1 MENLIISFNAIM
13 PMFLIMG
20 LGCFIRNRGFMTED
34 ALNRLNRTNFYFF
47 LSAMCF
53 QSAYTGDLSGIG
65 SGSVILFCVIGI
77 LIEFFASDRWVG
89 LIDQD
94 PSHHAILMQSCFRS
108 NTMLIGLPLAKALF
122 DDVAIVVIVYAV
134 TIPMYNFFGALAFE
148 KDRGGKLSFTSLVLK
163 NPLVISTLAGLLL
176 NVLRVRLPVFLTSAV
191 NTLSA
196 MAGGLALAAFAGEKS
211 CGRLPFTPGCASAS
225 VRHSRRAAGLSRCGS
240 DCRADNLRMPCS
252 AGHVYHGKGNGR
264 RCGVCQRSGRLY
276 NTVQHGY
283 AFLRRVSSEKH
294 TFDLMIVYC
303 PGMHLPSTGKHR
315 LCHDTKAETGSLGPG
330 YI

>member
-89 LIDQD
+89 LSDQD

-196 MAGGLALAAFAGEKS
+196 MAGGLALIILGAIFRFSGAKKHAKS
-211 CGRLPFTPGCASAS
+211 L
-225 VRHSRRAAGLSRCGS
+225 AAGCL
-240 DCRADNLRMPCS
+240 LRLVVLPLLFVT
-252 AGHVYHGKGNGR
+252 AGVLLGYRGAEVIAVLTIFGCPVPPAMFTMAKEMGGDAEFASEVVVFTTLFSMVTLFF
-264 RCGVCQRSGRLY
+264 GV
-276 NTVQHGY
+276 
-283 AFLRRVSSEKH
+283 FLLKS
-294 TFDLMIVYC
+294 T
-303 PGMHLPSTGKHR
+303 HL
-315 LCHDTKAETGSLGPG
+315 
-330 YI
+330 I